1 MSPPPNSKPFR
12 LGRGLAGAVLLAL
25 IVLGLARI
33 SFNVDILK
41 LLPGNLRQ
49 VQGLSLFL
57 RHFAAR
63 NELIITVEA
72 PTPEAAETTADAIA
86 VRLNAMPRLVTH
98 AVARPPWEKQPVQLA
113 EIIAFLA
120 LNQPPETVREIAARL
135 SPERAPQALR
145 ETVERLGDS
154 MSPQEIGLLAY
165 DPFDLTGAAAGS
177 LLTSG
182 AQASE
187 FASSDGAFHVV
198 YVESAVSFENYN
210 DTIAWIDAIHHATA
224 EWQGRN
230 GVHLGY
236 TGEPAIAASIAQSM
250 QRDTQSSAVVTL
262 LVIACLFWFCYRRFR
277 PLAELQAM
285 LLLIFTLTLA
295 IAGLA
300 FGQLTVIGVGS
311 SAILIGLSVD
321 YGYFVYQRAQGFRGP
336 LRELQRQCFRYIV
349 WTAGTTA
356 AAFFALNVSSLPGL
370 SQLGNL
376 VGVGVV
382 VGAVVMLGVFAP
394 LAWRR
399 AQHAGERPPTWVER
413 QVVSPRFHRV
423 GAWMTIA
430 VAVLFLVALA
440 WKGLPG
446 ADFSAKPLR
455 PRHSDAYETLDRM
468 AQKLTDQVDPLS
480 LVVEGDSVDTVLGR
494 LHAAEIQLAAAQAR
508 GDIRSFR
515 SALPVWPVPA
525 NQHANLPVLGQLA
538 ADLPRL
544 RQNVQDAGFKDEAF
558 TLTDAVL
565 RQWAAWKDRPVPV
578 WPDNEVSR
586 WIFRRIARHDAGRW
600 YALGIVQPMPGH
612 EGALETAVQ
621 GEGIYLTGWNL
632 LTLELKRV
640 IPRELG
646 RAVAGIAGI
655 ILLLLALAFRDW
667 KSLVLFVAATALVFV
682 CLTGAMSLF
691 GLSWNVFNFAALLLL
706 IGTGTDYSILL
717 LLSLRRNGGDVAAA
731 RQELFLVIC
740 LCAGSA
746 SAGFGTI
753 SWANHAG
760 LASLGQTCALGLLID
775 AAISVF
781 LLPPAWIWLHRRAA
795 VGAVEIK

>member
-1 MSPPPNSKPFR
+1 MSPPPNRRPFWP
-12 LGRGLAGAVLLAL
+12 GRGLAGAALLVL

-49 VQGLSLFL
+49 VQSLSLFL

-72 PTPEAAETTADAIA
+72 PTAEAAETTADAIA
-86 VRLNAMPRLVTH
+86 ARLNAMPRMVTR
-98 AVARPPWEKQPVQLA
+98 AVARPPWEKQPAQLA

-120 LNQPPETVREIAARL
+120 LNQPPEKARDLAARL
-135 SPERAPQALR
+135 SPERALQTLH
-145 ETVERLGDS
+145 ETIERLGDS
-154 MSPQEIGLLAY
+154 VSPPEIGRLGY
-165 DPFDLTGAAAGS
+165 DPFDLTGSAAGS

-182 AQASE
+182 APTSE
-187 FASSDGAFHVV
+187 FASADGAFHVV

-210 DTIAWIDAIHHATA
+210 HTIAWIDAIHRATA
-224 EWQGRN
+224 PWQGKN
-230 GVHLGY
+230 GVRLGY
-236 TGEPAIAASIAQSM
+236 TGEPAIAASISQSM
-250 QRDTQSSAVVTL
+250 QRDMQSSGVVTL
-262 LVIACLFWFCYRRFR
+262 LVIAFLFWFCYRRFR
-277 PLAELQAM
+277 PLLQLQAM
-285 LLLIFTLTLA
+285 LVVIFTLTLA
-295 IAGLA
+295 IAGL
-300 FGQLTVIGVGS
+300 FFDQLTAIGVGS

-321 YGYFVYQRAQGFRGP
+321 YGYFVYQRAQHFRGP
-336 LRELQRQCFRYIV
+336 LRELQRQCVRYIV

-394 LAWRR
+394 LVWRR
-399 AQHAGERPPTWVER
+399 AQREGELPPTWVER
-413 QVVSPRFHRV
+413 LVVSPGFHRA
-423 GAWMTIA
+423 GAWIT
-430 VAVLFLVALA
+430 VAVVVLLLASLA
-440 WKGLPG
+440 WKGWPG

-468 AQKLTDQVDPLS
+468 AEKLTDQVDPLS
-480 LVVEGDSVDTVLGR
+480 LVVEGDRVDTVLAR
-494 LHAAEIQLAAAQAR
+494 LRAAETQLAAAQAR

-515 SALPVWPVPA
+515 SALPVWPVTA
-525 NQHANLPVLGQLA
+525 NQRANLPILGALA

-544 RQNVQDAGFKDEAF
+544 RQNVRDAGFRDEAF
-558 TLTDAVL
+558 TLTENVL
-565 RQWAAWKDRPVPV
+565 KQWAAWTSQPVPI

-586 WIFRRIARHDAGRW
+586 WIFRRIARHDDGRW
-600 YALGIVQPMPGH
+600 YALGIVQPVPGH
-612 EGALETAVQ
+612 EEALASAVQ
-621 GEGIYLTGWNL
+621 GEGMYLTGWSL
-632 LTLELKRV
+632 LTIELKRV
-640 IPRELG
+640 IPREFG

-655 ILLLLALAFRDW
+655 ILLLLALAFRDGR
-667 KSLVLFVAATALVFV
+667 SLALFVAATALVFV

-717 LLSLRRNGGDVAAA
+717 LLALRRNGGDVPAA
-731 RQELFLVIC
+731 RKELFLVIC

-753 SWANHAG
+753 SWASHAG

-781 LLPPAWIWLHRRAA
+781 LLPPAWMWLHRHT
-795 VGAVEIK
+795 VQG